1 MTLSY
6 LPLQAQ
12 PAAGTGAVTRVGRAH
27 LSFLPHQLGDKDVA
41 LEGVWWGS
49 LAVTDPPHTPT
60 PWEGALVL
68 IAETK
73 L

>member
-12 PAAGTGAVTRVGRAH
+12 PAPGIGAVTRVGRAH
-27 LSFLPHQLGDKDVA
+27 LSFLPHQLGDRDVA

-49 LAVTDPPHTPT
+49 LTVTDSPHSHPMG
-60 PWEGALVL
+60 ESFGF